1 MRRVVLTCVIACV
14 ASAALWAQAVRQQPS
29 RDTRVTTG
37 IVGEIAGL
45 IVTDE
50 ETSQPVRRALVRAIA
65 SNGDPVSAYTD
76 AKGRF
81 VFPDLPLGT
90 YTIEASKPGFVRT
103 AFGARRHDRPGTPVN
118 LTDVQRSQNLQ
129 MRMAR
134 GGVITGRIVDEY
146 GQPASGTNVRA
157 QLVRTV
163 NGERTLSNVP
173 MAGALFGESTD
184 DRGVYRLYGLP
195 AGDYVI
201 SATPRYS
208 AWGDIRRMTET
219 DISAAQQAMKQ
230 PAAAAELAEPA
241 EPPVTM
247 GYTAVFYPG
256 ALTAAQAGVITLK
269 TGEER
274 SGVDVSVQFVR
285 TASIDGVV
293 LGPGSVRLEAVEL
306 LMMPRLSASGSAT
319 IINISSANRRVG
331 PDGKFSYTG
340 ITPGSYTISARVN
353 QEGAPP
359 LWASADVDIDGQP
372 VSGVTLALQEGMTI
386 VGHMAFEA
394 DGVDPP
400 TLFTRARVNL
410 IPAEGNAMIGMG
422 ANTTQVSASGGV
434 SIKGVPPGR
443 YRVSANFNTP
453 EANWIL
459 KSAVIKGKDA
469 LDTTFELTAGDAITD
484 AVFTFTNRTQALSGT
499 LQDASKRPA
508 PDYTVVL
515 FPADR
520 ALWGSTRRVR
530 STRPGTDG
538 KFAFANLPAGAYRIA
553 AVTDIGAEEL
563 RDPAL
568 LEELAAAS
576 IAFVLGDGEKK
587 VQDLR
592 IASGG

>member
-1 MRRVVLTCVIACV
+1 MRHLLLICVMACV
-14 ASAALWAQAVRQQPS
+14 AGTGVWAQSAQRQPS
-29 RDTRVTTG
+29 RDTRVITG
-37 IVGEIAGL
+37 IVGEITGL
-45 IVTDE
+45 IITDE
-50 ETSQPVRRALVRAIA
+50 ETPQPVRRALVRAI
-65 SNGDPVSAYTD
+65 SSGGDPRTAYTD
-76 AKGRF
+76 AVGRF
-81 VFPDLPLGT
+81 VFPGLPMGT
-90 YTIEASKPGFVRT
+90 YTIEASKPGLVRT

-118 LTDVQRSQNLQ
+118 LTDAQRSQNLQ
-129 MRMAR
+129 MRMPR

-146 GQPASGTNVRA
+146 GHPASSTNVRA
-157 QLVRTV
+157 QLVRIV

-184 DRGVYRLYGLP
+184 DRGIYRLYGLP

-201 SATPRYS
+201 SATPRNS

-230 PAAAAELAEPA
+230 PEATDVPVD
-241 EPPVTM
+241 PPMTM

-269 TGEER
+269 AGEER

-293 LGPGSVRLEAVEL
+293 LATGSVRLEAVEL
-306 LMMPRLSASGSAT
+306 LMMPRVSASGADMT
-319 IINISSANRRVG
+319 VNISSANRRVG

-340 ITPGSYTISARVN
+340 ITPGAYTISARLN
-353 QEGAPP
+353 PDGTPP

-372 VSGVTLALQEGMTI
+372 VSGVTLVLQEGMNI
-386 VGHMAFEA
+386 VGQMAFDA

-410 IPAEGNAMIGMG
+410 IPAEGNAMIGIG
-422 ANTTQVSASGGV
+422 ANTTVVSASGGV

-443 YRVSANFNTP
+443 YRVNATFNTP

-469 LDTTFELTAGDAITD
+469 LDTPFELAAGDAITD
-484 AVFTFTNRTQALSGT
+484 AVFTFTNRTQTLTGT
-499 LQDASKRPA
+499 LQDAAKRPA

-520 ALWGSTRRVR
+520 TLWGSPRRVR

-538 KFAFANLPAGAYRIA
+538 RFAFANLPAGAYRIA

-563 RDPAL
+563 RDPTL

>member
-1 MRRVVLTCVIACV
+1 MRRGLLIGVMACV
-14 ASAALWAQAVRQQPS
+14 TGAGLWAQAARQQPS
-29 RDTRVTTG
+29 RDARVTSG
-37 IVGEIAGL
+37 IRGEIAGL

-50 ETSQPVRRALVRAIA
+50 ETPQPVRRGLVRALA
-65 SNGDPVSAYTD
+65 SGGDPRSVYTD
-76 AKGRF
+76 ATGRF
-81 VFPDLPLGT
+81 VFPDLPLGS

-118 LTDVQRSQNLQ
+118 LTDALRSQNLQ
-129 MRMAR
+129 MRMPR

-230 PAAAAELAEPA
+230 PAATDAATD
-241 EPPVTM
+241 PPITM

-285 TASIDGVV
+285 TASIEGVV

-306 LMMPRLSASGSAT
+306 LMMPRLSSSGSAM
-319 IINISSANRRVG
+319 IVNISSANRRVA

-340 ITPGSYTISARVN
+340 ITSGAYTISARVN
-353 QEGAPP
+353 QEGTPP

-372 VSGVTLALQEGMTI
+372 VSGVTLGLQEGMNI
-386 VGHMAFEA
+386 VGQMVFDA

-400 TLFTRARVNL
+400 TLFTRARLNL
-410 IPAEGNAMIGMG
+410 IPAEGNVMVGMG
-422 ANTTQVSASGGV
+422 ANSTQISASGGV

-443 YRVSANFNTP
+443 YRVNATFNTP

-469 LDTTFELTAGDAITD
+469 LDTALELAAGDTITD
-484 AVFTFTNRTQALSGT
+484 AVFTFTNRTQALTGT

-530 STRPGTDG
+530 STRPGTGG

-576 IAFVLGDGEKK
+576 IAFTIADGEKK

>member
-1 MRRVVLTCVIACV
+1 VRRLLLVGVVAGA
-14 ASAALWAQAVRQQPS
+14 ASAAVWAQAGQQPPS
-29 RDTRVTTG
+29 RDTRVTSG

-50 ETSQPVRRALVRAIA
+50 ETPQPVRRALVRALA
-65 SNGDPVSAYTD
+65 SSGDPRSTYTD
-76 AKGRF
+76 ATGRF
-81 VFPDLPLGT
+81 VFPSLPLGS

-103 AFGARRHDRPGTPVN
+103 AFGSRRHDRPGTPVN
-118 LTDVQRSQNLQ
+118 LTDALRTQNLP
-129 MRMAR
+129 MRMSR
-134 GGVITGRIVDEY
+134 GGVITGRIMDEY
-146 GQPASGTNVRA
+146 GQPAPGTNVRA
-157 QLVRTV
+157 QQVRIV

-173 MAGALFGESTD
+173 MAGGLVGETTD

-195 AGDYVI
+195 AGVYLI

-208 AWGDIRRMTET
+208 AWGDIRRMTEA
-219 DISAAQQAMKQ
+219 DLQAAQQAVKQ
-230 PAAAAELAEPA
+230 PATPTEPA
-241 EPPVTM
+241 EPPATM

-269 TGEER
+269 AGEER

-293 LGPGSVRLEAVEL
+293 LGPGSVRLEAVDL
-306 LMMPRLSASGSAT
+306 LMLPRQTGGGSAT

-331 PDGKFSYTG
+331 PDGRFSYAG
-340 ITPGSYTISARVN
+340 ITPGAYTISARVN
-353 QEGAPP
+353 QEGASP

-372 VSGVTLALQEGMTI
+372 ISGVTLALQEGLTI
-386 VGHMAFEA
+386 VGQMAFDA

-400 TLFTRARVNL
+400 TLFTRARLNL
-410 IPAEGNAMIGMG
+410 IAADGNAMIGIG
-422 ANTTQVSASGGV
+422 GNSTQVSASGGV
-434 SIKGVPPGR
+434 RIKGVVPGR
-443 YRVSANFNTP
+443 YRVTANFNTP

-469 LDTTFELTAGDAITD
+469 VDAPFDLAAGDTITD
-484 AVFTFTNRTQALSGT
+484 AVFTFTNRTQEVTGT
-499 LQDASKRPA
+499 LQDASRRPA

-515 FPADR
+515 FPSDR

-538 KFAFANLPAGAYRIA
+538 RFAFANLPAGVYRIA

-576 IAFVLGDGEKK
+576 IAFTIADGEKK